1 MQTLQTS
8 KQTFAT
14 HQEDILFTSH
24 HPVPVSY
31 LTDSVTYLLRKV
43 EPRLILCAFCLCRPN
58 TLFARHRAAASRC
71 SIVGSG
77 TTPPRL
83 SLFILPGLSL
93 RVLNR
98 RPWSILNMSTIKSVP
113 SSRLAMGS
121 AQATTRLAGK
131 ASRKRV
137 ADEAKANTPLKSA
150 RRKRNHT
157 PVELVDLTDEGIA
170 ASPAKKP
177 KSAKKTKTSD
187 EPAPERRARV
197 FRNHPPKTYLDR
209 VARARSQR

>member
-1 MQTLQTS
+1 
-8 KQTFAT
+8 
-14 HQEDILFTSH
+14 
-24 HPVPVSY
+24 
-31 LTDSVTYLLRKV
+31 
-43 EPRLILCAFCLCRPN
+43 
-58 TLFARHRAAASRC
+58 
-71 SIVGSG
+71 
-77 TTPPRL
+77 
-83 SLFILPGLSL
+83 
-93 RVLNR
+93 
-98 RPWSILNMSTIKSVP
+98 MSTIKSVP
-113 SSRLAMGS
+113 SSRLTMGS
-121 AQATTRLAGK
+121 AQATARLAGK

-177 KSAKKTKTSD
+177 KSVKKTKTSD